1 MVTQNPPSYA
11 TPAETAWNV
20 HTEGKIKHRL
30 TEIELPFDIQPSTLV
45 LDRIKM
51 YVTAGRRDTEAILGR
66 SVLYFPIFEHY
77 LRLYNL
83 PDELKYLPIIESG
96 LNPDIRS
103 HVGAV
108 GMWQFMHATARHYD
122 MTINEY
128 IDERRDPYR
137 STEAAVRL
145 LSDLYDRFGDWA
157 LVLSAYNGGL
167 GRVQK
172 AIDYAGSKDYQKVK
186 DYLPR
191 ETQRYVPYFVAATYV
206 AKHYENHGLTPRLPA
221 YKLQHTRVIEVHQY
235 LSFSEIAQVTGE
247 DYATISSLNPG
258 YLRGA
263 VPRSSKGCY
272 LVLPSESVAAFK
284 QYLAKKTDQNLSNLI
299 PPDSFKYSYIV
310 QTGDNLES
318 LARTFQC
325 SVEDIKTWNHLS
337 GSKVVVNQEIDLYL
351 SKAFIFNRA

>member
-11 TPAETAWNV
+11 SPTEKVWNV
-20 HTEGKIKHRL
+20 HTEGTVKHRL
-30 TEIELPFDIQPSTLV
+30 TQIELPFEIQPSDLV

-51 YVTAGRRDTEAILGR
+51 YVTAGRRDSEAILGR
-66 SVLYFPIFEHY
+66 SVLYFPVFEHY

-83 PDELKYLPIIESG
+83 PVELKYLPIIESG

-108 GMWQFMHATARHYD
+108 GMWQFMHSTARHYGL
-122 MTINEY
+122 TINEY

-172 AIDYAGSKDYQKVK
+172 AIEYAGTRDYQKVK

-191 ETQRYVPYFVAATYV
+191 ETQRYIPYFVAAVYV
-206 AKHYENHGLTPRLPA
+206 ANFYQYHGLTPRLPA
-221 YKLQHTRVIEVHQY
+221 YKMQHTRVIEVHQY
-235 LSFSEIAQVTGE
+235 LSFSEIAQVTAE
-247 DYATISSLNPG
+247 DFATISALNPA

-272 LVLPSESVAAFK
+272 LVLPSESVAGFK
-284 QYLAKKTDQNLSNLI
+284 QYLTEKSDRDLSEVI
-299 PPDSFKYSYIV
+299 PPNSFKYSYIV
-310 QTGDNLES
+310 KPGDDLES
-318 LARTFQC
+318 LARTFKC
-325 SVEDIKTWNHLS
+325 SVEDIKKWNRLS